1 MQKLASQHSRV
12 FGQAGKKA
20 RPSHGNKKGP
30 KIKLGLAL
38 QGGGAY
44 GAFTYGVLQALLE
57 SDFYRDNNIDIEI
70 ISGASAGAVNGALLS
85 SGLNKAGLTREERAD
100 QAINN
105 MQDFWEE
112 IGRNGSTLSLMN
124 TFSRA
129 SFFGNTW
136 PNLSPMIMGSMKALP
151 NGYIPSQLK
160 SQLNRH
166 IPNWEDVRTG
176 KTKLHVNAVRK
187 INSNKPFETDNLQQ
201 EIFSGSEL
209 SPDAITAS
217 GALKEMGPHKLN
229 GHEYYDGAYLR
240 NPAFKPFEDK
250 GLTDVLV
257 IALHHTPD
265 EHIIPA
271 TQEQL
276 LESWDMKPHDGLMT
290 EHVYYHM
297 EYLRQNATYNL
308 HAIGLNPDKRWDKSS
323 RMNIDPKWL
332 KKLHALGYQAGQDWI
347 RNNSDLLLSR
357 AKDKTTEAHHALD

>member
-1 MQKLASQHSRV
+1 MEQLAAHNKDA
-12 FGQAGKKA
+12 FAQAGKKSRFA
-20 RPSHGNKKGP
+20 SKKGKGKP
-30 KIKLGLAL
+30 IKLGLAL

-44 GAFTYGVLQALLE
+44 GAFTYGVMQALLE
-57 SDFYRDNNIDIEI
+57 SDFYRNNNIEIQI

-85 SGLNKAGLTREERAD
+85 SGLNKAGLSRDDKAD
-100 QAINN
+100 LAIAN
-105 MQDFWEE
+105 MQKFWEE
-112 IGRNGSTLSLMN
+112 IGRNGSTISLMN

-129 SFFGNTW
+129 SFWGNTW

-166 IPNWEDVRTG
+166 IPNWEDIQTG

-187 INSNKPFETDNLQQ
+187 KNPGKSFKTDNLEH
-201 EIFSGSEL
+201 EIFSGDDL
-209 SPDAITAS
+209 SADAITAS
-217 GALKEMGPHKLN
+217 GSLKEMGPHKLN

-297 EYLRQNATYNL
+297 EYLRQNAKYNV

-332 KKLHALGYQAGQDWI
+332 KKLHDLGYQAGQDWI
-347 RNNSDLLLSR
+347 RNNGDLLLSR
-357 AKDKTTEAHHALD
+357 AKDKTTQPLHALD